1 MSPEQKVVAVIVPTF
16 NRAEL
21 LQRALNSVLTQDV
34 TRGLEVVVV
43 DDGSADD
50 IGRVVKSVAD
60 ERVRLVRQDNGGVSR
75 ARNRGVEET
84 DAEWV
89 CFLDSDDVAR
99 AGWLEEM
106 LSAASQG
113 IDLFSCGSTFVGTEG
128 QRTDAHPQQYGAA
141 FGGVTALFLAGSFL
155 VRRRLILQAGGYLA
169 GLRYGENTELGMRIG
184 QLCMDHDLSV
194 SFVDRSLVDINVR
207 PNRYDAEMMLESATM
222 VLEHGRDQL
231 ELDRRLHA
239 TYMAIA
245 GKAAED
251 LGQRRRAQR
260 FHASAAR
267 TDPAEWR
274 HAARL
279 ARALL
284 PRRPVPRQSGPA
296 A

>member
-113 IDLFSCGSTFVGTEG
+113 IDLFSCRLLMF
-128 QRTDAHPQQYGAA
+128 QRVINMA
-141 FGGVTALFLAGSFL
+141 FNFPKHLLCFRFT
-155 VRRRLILQAGGYLA
+155 QA
-169 GLRYGENTELGMRIG
+169 
-184 QLCMDHDLSV
+184 
-194 SFVDRSLVDINVR
+194 
-207 PNRYDAEMMLESATM
+207 
-222 VLEHGRDQL
+222 
-231 ELDRRLHA
+231 
-239 TYMAIA
+239 
-245 GKAAED
+245 
-251 LGQRRRAQR
+251 
-260 FHASAAR
+260 
-267 TDPAEWR
+267 
-274 HAARL
+274 
-279 ARALL
+279 
-284 PRRPVPRQSGPA
+284 RQI
-296 A
+296 